1 MNSGNNYFWSVKNSL
16 DVLDKLRAFDGPF
29 DSVDSF
35 DLSTLY
41 TTLPHY
47 LIKQKFSYLIKWSF
61 GKSECKY
68 MCCNLLKPSPLM
80 GKVNM
85 LDVLTGGVMR

>member
-1 MNSGNNYFWSVKNSL
+1 MINYFWSVKNSL

-35 DLSTLY
+35 DFSTLY

-47 LIKQKFSYLIKWSF
+47 LLKQKFFLFS
-61 GKSECKY
+61 
-68 MCCNLLKPSPLM
+68 
-80 GKVNM
+80 
-85 LDVLTGGVMR
+85 